1 MTLSDAL
8 YRTVVNWADVPEDV
22 IRPGVRRRVYSTDEV
37 MLCWHSLSVGMDLRP
52 HSHAGF
58 DQLAL
63 ILEGEAD
70 YFIEGV
76 PHRMT
81 PGSMLLVPA
90 GAEHYIQPLTE
101 PCINLD
107 VFAPPREDY
116 ADIARTLTDA
126 LVVGP

>member
-1 MTLSDAL
+1 MTITSTMLYSPPDTERAWAEWKCSCGPAAL
-8 YRTVVNWADVPEDV
+8 AAL
-22 IRPGVRRRVYSTDEV
+22 IGRP
-37 MLCWHSLSVGMDLRP
+37 CMDLRP
-52 HSHAGF
+52 HSHADF

-70 YFIEGV
+70 YYVDDV

-81 PGSMLLVPA
+81 AGSMLLVPA
-90 GAEHYIQPLTE
+90 GAEHYIKPLTE

-116 ADIARTLTDA
+116 ADIACKLTDVLA
-126 LVVGP
+126 Q

>member
-1 MTLSDAL
+1 MTFSEAL
-8 YRTVVNWADVPEDV
+8 YRTVVNWNEIPEET

-52 HSHAGF
+52 HSHADF

-63 ILEGEAD
+63 ILAGEAD
-70 YFIEGV
+70 YYIEDV
-76 PHRMT
+76 PYRMT
-81 PGSMLLVPA
+81 AGSMLLVPA
-90 GAEHYIQPLTE
+90 GAEHYIKPLTE

-116 ADIARTLTDA
+116 ADIARKLTDA